1 MYAAQYVFSSR
12 FFVAWVVISI
22 IWVWLT
28 MIVAGFFPI
37 IDGWGQVALVF
48 RGLLRKKE
56 DVSASASA
64 SASDC
69 VEVVESKGLP
79 DNPGS
84 GSNTGSKK

>member
-56 DVSASASA
+56 DVSASAS
-64 SASDC
+64 DC

-84 GSNTGSKK
+84 RSNTGSEK